1 MKILILNSRFNLLK
15 SFGVYTFVNVFHSSI
30 PLSLPF
36 ILSSILK
43 PEDFGILTN
52 INSLFLVCVPLI
64 GFSASSAISRQFVK
78 KEINIPEYMGNIY
91 ILGIVTSTFYFLLIF
106 LFKNKIIE
114 NFKVNEIVIYTVC
127 IYAFTH
133 NIIEMIFSFWRMENN
148 LKKYSIF
155 RMSKSLLELPLT
167 FFLVKLVGNWEG
179 RYFTIIGL
187 NLIFA
192 TLITIILIYE
202 KKIKINFKLHYMK
215 HLIVYGL
222 PLIPH
227 ALSGVVIM
235 YSDKI
240 LISNYISVRE
250 NGIYSISFQIGMII
264 SLLQNSFNQAW
275 VPWFFKK
282 IENDSNF
289 NTRKTMVKYNYLYFS
304 FLLLML
310 LLLIFISPFIFSFL
324 GDNYIGGLKVIW
336 IIGLGF
342 VFNGMY
348 KMLVNYIFFL
358 EKNKLIFYITLLT
371 ALSNILL
378 NLYLIPKI
386 GIIGS
391 ALSFMLSCLIEL
403 LLTWF
408 LSNSLFPLPWLFFLK
423 SNNNIEV

>member
-1 MKILILNSRFNLLK
+1 
-15 SFGVYTFVNVFHSSI
+15 
-30 PLSLPF
+30 
-36 ILSSILK
+36 
-43 PEDFGILTN
+43 
-52 INSLFLVCVPLI
+52 
-64 GFSASSAISRQFVK
+64 
-78 KEINIPEYMGNIY
+78 
-91 ILGIVTSTFYFLLIF
+91 
-106 LFKNKIIE
+106 
-114 NFKVNEIVIYTVC
+114 
-127 IYAFTH
+127 
-133 NIIEMIFSFWRMENN
+133 
-148 LKKYSIF
+148 
-155 RMSKSLLELPLT
+155 
-167 FFLVKLVGNWEG
+167 
-179 RYFTIIGL
+179 
-187 NLIFA
+187 
-192 TLITIILIYE
+192 
-202 KKIKINFKLHYMK
+202 
-215 HLIVYGL
+215 
-222 PLIPH
+222 
-227 ALSGVVIM
+227 
-235 YSDKI
+235 
-240 LISNYISVRE
+240 
-250 NGIYSISFQIGMII
+250 
-264 SLLQNSFNQAW
+264 
-275 VPWFFKK
+275 
-282 IENDSNF
+282 
-289 NTRKTMVKYNYLYFS
+289 MVKYNYLYFS